1 MTLYIAK
8 VFNPSIAV
16 TSVPITVKIQHVE
29 VSTNNIYEL
38 YEDTY
43 DVFMNSQNPTLQQ
56 TNSTRSSRSDSF

>member
-56 TNSTRSSRSDSF
+56 TNNTRSSRSDSF